1 VQRALVLALLVAGST
16 PLAAQDRFI
25 APTIYNVSAVTEQ
38 GIGDNPVHALYV
50 QNSSTVPV
58 VVFGILLTECEN
70 VRQPCG
76 SHRVKIKVAP
86 NRRVN
91 VGRVEPRDRERGM
104 SYRWTFS
111 YLPDSAD
118 AKAIAMLREHGV
130 EFDASGRL
138 RMVDP
143 DGATPRP
150 TDSATVAQ
158 AQAGPPVPADTSE
171 PRVIYVSPRFT
182 PPPPPPPT
190 RTLRFKLGWG
200 SILGWTQVP
209 DHVIEPTG
217 SCVDPAQTAKYE
229 KNAKIEKMPW
239 KPAQLDR
246 GFGQVRLPEDLR
258 DSTLKSD
265 EVLVRFVADTDRTVI
280 PESVS
285 VLESQYGE
293 ISVLV
298 CQSVMSGS
306 FEAARNRQGQPV
318 QSWVQTAVRVN
329 KF

>member
-138 RMVDP
+138 RMVNP

-182 PPPPPPPT
+182 PPPPPPT

-298 CQSVMSGS
+298 CQSVMSGT

-318 QSWVQTAVRVN
+318 QSWVQTTVRVN

>member
-209 DHVIEPTG
+209 GHVIEPTG